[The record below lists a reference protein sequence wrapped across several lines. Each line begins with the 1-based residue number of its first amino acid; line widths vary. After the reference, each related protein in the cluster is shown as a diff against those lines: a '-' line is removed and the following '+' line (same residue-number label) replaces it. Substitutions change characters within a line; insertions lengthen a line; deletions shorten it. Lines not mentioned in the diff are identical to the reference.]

1 MKRLKLA
8 SVIIIL
14 TLVSMACNLPVQ
26 VTANNLPSGEQ
37 NADPAA
43 QAAATE
49 QLVSMD
55 PVRLYLSDLPA
66 GYVEISEAD
75 LASIGISQENMVQAV
90 SSLFSEQAQPS
101 PIIAFY
107 STNNGIVQVVGS
119 FTIYPLSLIDQITSD
134 AVLSSPDTFIQTYSS
149 LLPQGSTVNTIT
161 GADQIGDRS
170 AGISYGGGG
179 GNAWQDMGVV
189 RVNNVLIV
197 VVDIYIE
204 NTTPDASMTNLMSI
218 LAQRAADILPD

>member
-1 MKRLKLA
+1 MKRFKIATVILILA
-8 SVIIIL
+8 
-14 TLVSMACNLPVQ
+14 LVSLACNLPVQ
-26 VTANNLPSGEQ
+26 VTANNLPDGAQ
-37 NADPAA
+37 NDDTGAE
-43 QAAATE
+43 AAAAE
-49 QLVSMD
+49 QLVSMES
-55 PVRLYLSDLPA
+55 VRLYLSDLPA

-101 PIIAFY
+101 AITAFY
-107 STNNGIVQVVGS
+107 STSNGQVQVVGS

-149 LLPQGSTVNTIT
+149 LLPQGSTVNTIY

-179 GNAWQDMGVV
+179 GNAWQDMGVI
-189 RVNNVLIV
+189 RVDNVLIV
-197 VVDIYIE
+197 LVDIYLE
-204 NTTPDASMTNLMSI
+204 YTAPDVSMTSLMSI
-218 LAQRAADILPD
+218 LAQRATDVLP